1 VAEIYGRNKW
11 ANRIRRV
18 GNTRLAGG
26 TTMNMDWL
34 EKLRPQ
40 VLAVIIV
47 LGVGAV
53 YLINQGSTG
62 EGATVLG
69 VTAGIATKLIE
80 SKD

>member
-1 VAEIYGRNKW
+1 MRTMSRLQLPKP
-11 ANRIRRV
+11 RRKEK
-18 GNTRLAGG
+18 
-26 TTMNMDWL
+26 TMNMDWL

-40 VLAVIIV
+40 VLAVIVV